1 MTKRQK
7 IRSKIAEKRNQIF
20 QLEKEITELIKQDI
34 LVSDKQQR
42 FTESEQ
48 TFTYCNRP
56 EVEKKTVG
64 IVHWKENYRDE
75 DTGKFIEVERS
86 KVVRVNDVWY
96 LDGYTIK

>member
-1 MTKRQK
+1 MFFKLNFMTKRQK

-48 TFTYCNRP
+48 
-56 EVEKKTVG
+56 EKGMVG
-64 IVHWKENYRDE
+64 VVHWKQTFMDG
-75 DTGKFIEVERS
+75 DTGKPIIVERS
-86 KVVRVNDVWY
+86 KVVRVNGIWH
-96 LDGYTIK
+96 LDGYSI

>member
-7 IRSKIAEKRNQIF
+7 IRSQISEKRNKIF

-48 TFTYCNRP
+48 GFTYCNRP
-56 EVEKKTVG
+56 NVEKKTVG
-64 IVHWKENYRDE
+64 VVHWKENYRDE

-86 KVVRVNDVWY
+86 KVVRVNGNWY
-96 LDGYTIK
+96 LDGYEI